1 MGLPLGSA
9 HELYTLIDALRA
21 AARDGRLAA
30 LVTITATRGAT
41 FRRAG
46 ARMLVHADGRV
57 VCELSGG
64 CPQHDIVQRA
74 LRAIA
79 NGRPELAR
87 YNADSGFDV
96 LMEMGCGGELD
107 VLIEP
112 LADARA
118 GVFFDA
124 LADCLES
131 RRDVVVATLFA
142 RDGGIVPSRRALWC
156 GGESRFDDLGD
167 TGLRDAV
174 VHAIASDHTP
184 RVATLRLPAVSG
196 TADVLIERIEPPHAL
211 FTIGSN
217 ATARAL
223 LSAGHALGWHTTLVD
238 SDPARLH
245 DANLPPGARTV
256 RATPQTL
263 RDVLTFDR
271 CSSVVVMTHNLAQ
284 DLAWLAALRDAPF
297 AYLGAIGSRE
307 RVSRMLQDLL
317 PPIAGLHAPAGLDI
331 GSETPAEIALA
342 IAAEIIAAL
351 KGHSGGSL
359 RDGDGP
365 LHA

>member
-9 HELYTLIDALRA
+9 HELCTLIDAM
-21 AARDGRLAA
+21 RDAVHDGQPAA
-30 LVTITATRGAT
+30 LATITATRGAT

-64 CPQHDIVQRA
+64 CPQRDIVQRA
-74 LRAIA
+74 QRAIA
-79 NGRPELAR
+79 KGCPELAR
-87 YNADSGFDV
+87 YNADSGLDV

-124 LADCLES
+124 LAGCLES
-131 RRDVVVATLFA
+131 RRDVVVATVFA
-142 RDGGIVPSRRALWC
+142 LDGGVVSPRRALWC
-156 GGESRFDDLGD
+156 TCEACFDDLGD
-167 TGLRDAV
+167 AGLRDAV
-174 VHAIASDHTP
+174 VQAIASDHTP
-184 RVATLRLPAVSG
+184 RVATLRLPVASG

-211 FTIGSN
+211 FAIGSN

-223 LSAGHALGWHTTLVD
+223 LSAGHALGWRTTLVD

-245 DANLPPGARTV
+245 EANLPPGARTV
-256 RATPQTL
+256 HATPQTL

-271 CSSVVVMTHNLAQ
+271 YSSVVVMTHNLAQ
-284 DLAWLAALRDAPF
+284 DLAWLGALRDAPV

-307 RVSRMLQDLL
+307 RVSRMLQNLL
-317 PPIAGLHAPAGLDI
+317 LPIAGLHAPAGLDI

-342 IAAEIIAAL
+342 IAAEIITTVN
-351 KGHSGGSL
+351 GRSGGPL
-359 RDGDGP
+359 RDGDRA
-365 LHA
+365 LHP

>member
-1 MGLPLGSA
+1 
-9 HELYTLIDALRA
+9 
-21 AARDGRLAA
+21 
-30 LVTITATRGAT
+30 
-41 FRRAG
+41 
-46 ARMLVHADGRV
+46 
-57 VCELSGG
+57 
-64 CPQHDIVQRA
+64 
-74 LRAIA
+74 
-79 NGRPELAR
+79 
-87 YNADSGFDV
+87 
-96 LMEMGCGGELD
+96 
-107 VLIEP
+107 
-112 LADARA
+112 
-118 GVFFDA
+118 
-124 LADCLES
+124 
-131 RRDVVVATLFA
+131 
-142 RDGGIVPSRRALWC
+142 
-156 GGESRFDDLGD
+156 
-167 TGLRDAV
+167 
-174 VHAIASDHTP
+174 
-184 RVATLRLPAVSG
+184 VATLRLPVASG

-256 RATPQTL
+256 HATPQTL
-263 RDVLTFDR
+263 REVLPLDR
-271 CSSVVVMTHNLAQ
+271 YSSVVVMTHNLAQ
-284 DLAWLAALRDAPF
+284 DLAWLAALRDARL

-307 RVSRMLQDLL
+307 RVSRLLQDLL

-365 LHA
+365 LHE